1 MTEIPFILAK
11 DVEHLLSWTGI
22 ANALDAGH
30 KLARAQI
37 DDLLLQRTPDA
48 MLNRASWIDGMGL
61 AIKSAT
67 IFPENNKQ
75 DPPLPSIHAV
85 VVLFDDTNGRPRAVI
100 DGDLVTKWKTAGDSM
115 LGARYLAPSDPKNLT
130 IIGAG
135 VVARSLVD
143 AYSEVFPSLEN
154 ITVWNRT
161 HANAEALVE
170 DAKAAGFP
178 VSATTDL
185 ETAVGSA
192 DIVSSATMSTSPF
205 IRGDWISPGTHIDL
219 IGAFKPDMREA
230 DDALIGRAS
239 LFVDS
244 RSTAVHD
251 IGELAIPLKAGII
264 SETDVKA
271 DFYDLSGGQPGR
283 SNESE
288 VTLFKNGGGAHLDL
302 MTATMIYDVYS
313 AQ

>member
-1 MTEIPFILAK
+1 MTGIPFILAK

-22 ANALDAGH
+22 ADALDDGH

-37 DDLLLQRTPDA
+37 DDLLLQRAPDA

-67 IFPENNKQ
+67 IFPDNSKL

-85 VVLFDDTNGRPRAVI
+85 VVLFDDTNGTPKAVI

-115 LGARYLAPSDPKNLT
+115 LGARYLAPTAPKNLT

-143 AYSEVFPSLEN
+143 AYSEIFPSLES

-161 HANAEALVE
+161 HANAQALAD
-170 DAKAAGFP
+170 DARAAGFP
-178 VSATTDL
+178 VTATIDL
-185 ETAVGSA
+185 EAAIGNA

-205 IRGDWISPGTHIDL
+205 IEGDWVTPGTHIDL

-230 DDALIGRAS
+230 DDALIAKAS

-244 RSTAVHD
+244 RSTAIHD
-251 IGELAIPLKAGII
+251 IGELAIPIAAGVI
-264 SETDVKA
+264 SESDVKA
-271 DFYDLSGGQPGR
+271 DFYDLSGGHAGR
-283 SNESE
+283 SSDAEI
-288 VTLFKNGGGAHLDL
+288 TLFKNGGGAHLDL
-302 MTATMIYDVYS
+302 MTATMIFGAYS
-313 AQ
+313 TR